1 MGQDYRV
8 SFGIMVRIRVRIKVS
23 IIVRIRVSIIVRIR
37 VRDPWWMASSAH
49 LSGYVIV
56 LLYSSSDRMYFS
68 TEFNE
73 MFLNSIVLIA
83 SL

>member
-8 SFGIMVRIRVRIKVS
+8 SFGIMVRIRVRIK
-23 IIVRIRVSIIVRIR
+23 VSIIVRIR

>member
-23 IIVRIRVSIIVRIR
+23 IIVRIRVSIIV
-37 VRDPWWMASSAH
+37 
-49 LSGYVIV
+49 IV